1 MPQVDL
7 ETLVCGGGSNNDRK
21 IACESNLS
29 DLPTDFPAESYF
41 VSKEDEFDWFDRN
54 AVYERKGSTKGYT
67 NPNTTNSISTSK
79 RYSLKSKAS
88 IIGLPKLQKTTYLDL
103 KFRRNCKPVPA
114 NARYFAKRSRS
125 LGKSSVPLTEPS
137 SPKVSCIGRV
147 RSKRDRSRRLRLQL
161 AKEKKLPTAS
171 VRSEKAGLWRSFKA
185 VLHLGRRK
193 DNSVDGDR
201 EIPMEK
207 QKPLPKI
214 IVTSEKCNLSVNE
227 PPSLGGLKRFVSGRR
242 SDSFGRSDVDLSMNE
257 YDSPDEEVS
266 SVWGRRG
273 VGPGMVISCDREWE
287 CVGPASV

>member
-7 ETLVCGGGSNNDRK
+7 ETLVCGGNNNDRK
-21 IACESNLS
+21 IACEPNLS
-29 DLPTDFPAESYF
+29 SDIPTDFPAESYF

-54 AVYERKGSTKGYT
+54 AVYERKGSTKGNT
-67 NPNTTNSISTSK
+67 NPNSNSK

-125 LGKSSVPLTEPS
+125 LGKSSVQLNEPS

-161 AKEKKLPTAS
+161 AKEKNLPAAAAS
-171 VRSEKAGLWRSFKA
+171 LRSEKAGLWRSFKA

-193 DNSVDGDR
+193 DNSVNGER
-201 EIPMEK
+201 ETIPMEK
-207 QKPLPKI
+207 LKPLPKI
-214 IVTSEKCNLSVNE
+214 IVTSEKCSLSVNE

-242 SDSFGRSDVDLSMNE
+242 SDSFGRSDVDLAMNE
-257 YDSPDEEVS
+257 CDSPEEES

-273 VGPGMVISCDREWE
+273 VGPGMVVSCDREWE